1 MVSPEDGDKIGIKC
15 HSPIDKKLVKAK
27 CKGGVFQN
35 MDKNGQIVEAEKPC
49 KGIKKT
55 KRFEPKVQISE
66 DRPCAE
72 IGVDSR
78 TNLTGSMVLVKIGWE
93 VPEGSFLPQVC
104 TFVC

>member
-1 MVSPEDGDKIGIKC
+1 
-15 HSPIDKKLVKAK
+15 
-27 CKGGVFQN
+27 

-93 VPEGSFLPQVC
+93 VPEGSFLRQVC